1 MISDVKRRRCPQ
13 GDFYNSNKTIQEL
26 EAEYLATFKKTVA
39 QHEVSDLF
47 EKIYFQYEPFPG
59 FPAKTS
65 QSPQP
70 QE

>member
-1 MISDVKRRRCPQ
+1 MISDEKKRCPQ
-13 GDFYNSNKTIQEL
+13 GDFYNSNKTVQEL

-47 EKIYFQYEPFPG
+47 NKIYFQVELLPG

-65 QSPQP
+65 QSPKP

>member
-1 MISDVKRRRCPQ
+1 MNSDVERRRCPP

-47 EKIYFQYEPFPG
+47 NKIYFQAELLPG
-59 FPAKTS
+59 FPAKIS
-65 QSPQP
+65 QSPKP

>member
-1 MISDVKRRRCPQ
+1 MPSRR
-13 GDFYNSNKTIQEL
+13 FYNDSNKTVQEL

-39 QHEVSDLF
+39 QHEVSDL
-47 EKIYFQYEPFPG
+47 KKMYFQDKLLPG

-65 QSPQP
+65 QSPKP